1 MRSVVRPRTV
11 FRAAQGGQTRSD
23 PATPSSAG
31 ASFAPDG
38 SGNLS
43 TVGVPSWIS
52 LTSPVAGGGLL
63 AGDANSQW
71 YITADNVTVTGLAF
85 PAPTAPFPEDDN
97 GVQQPLLKKVITVL
111 GNNAT
116 IKNCSFRGDAMRA
129 VDTMNA
135 GTGTLVQDCSFG
147 VRGNATIS
155 NFDDAAVSG
164 HRFTVN
170 RCDFVACGN
179 DAIKMGDDTVTKNSY
194 IHHFATVTGGH
205 GDGIQGIDTPH
216 RIVIY
221 NNYID
226 LGINA
231 DGPTGY
237 QALPNSAVII
247 TPWTIVES
255 GPANNSVATMLI
267 DHNVFGGGHLTFHV
281 DTGFQFGIWVTS
293 NRFLGTHDAEGAP
306 IQNTDQGSPIPAPAT
321 FTGNV
326 KSNGTTPMAWTDT
339 SA

>member
-52 LTSPVAGGGLL
+52 LTAPSAGGGLV

-71 YITADNVTVTGLAF
+71 YITADNVTVNGFAF

-97 GVQQPLLKKVITVL
+97 GVQQPLLKNVITVL

-135 GTGTLVQDCSFG
+135 GTGTLIEDCTFG
-147 VRGNATIS
+147 SKTNAAIS

-164 HRFTVN
+164 HRYTVN
-170 RCDFVACGN
+170 RCDFAGMGN
-179 DAIKMGDDTVTKNSY
+179 DGLKMGDNTVLKNSY
-194 IHHFATVTGGH
+194 IHHFHTVTGGH
-205 GDGIQGIDTPH
+205 GDGIQGNDLPRPVT
-216 RIVIY
+216 IY
-221 NNYID
+221 NNYVD
-226 LGINA
+226 LGLNT
-231 DGPTGY
+231 DGQTGY
-237 QALPNSAVII
+237 QAEPNSAVII
-247 TPWTIVES
+247 TPFTTPPSWN
-255 GPANNSVATMLI
+255 GPANNSTAAILI
-267 DHNVFGGGHLTFHV
+267 DHNTFGGGGVTFHV
-281 DTGFQFGIWVTS
+281 DTGFTNGIWCTG
-293 NRFLGTHDAEGAP
+293 NKFLANQSVMPIFNDDSGT
-306 IQNTDQGSPIPAPAT
+306 PIPAPAT